1 MRYHRNIASVA
12 DMLILGKARTFV
24 GEYNSNWGR
33 LIRTMRVRLNAP
45 IDEGDGVSARS
56 NEDPSSFSEINSNWG
71 RLIQTMRVL
80 VRLNAP
86 MNESDR
92 VGASSNEDPSES
104 VDHFPLKSLDTR
116 VAWGQTIPRSPGL

>member
-1 MRYHRNIASVA
+1 
-12 DMLILGKARTFV
+12 
-24 GEYNSNWGR
+24 
-33 LIRTMRVRLNAP
+33 MRVRLNAT

-71 RLIQTMRVL
+71 RLIQMMRM
-80 VRLNAP
+80 RLNAP

-104 VDHFPLKSLDTR
+104 VDHFPQSLDTR